1 MLIILAS
8 RLDISREFLPIDKW
22 LDRVGAIAADT
33 EHSGA
38 DGVDHKAHEL
48 SNGSDTG
55 PITIKEISFS
65 TPASPQM
72 LGDFFRE
79 DFQHMAGG
87 DVIMDTAGA
96 RRVSATLRDSDTVK
110 AEVVKR
116 YVEGWKKI
124 GLLG

>member
-1 MLIILAS
+1 MLLLLI
-8 RLDISREFLPIDKW
+8 
-22 LDRVGAIAADT
+22 T

-96 RRVSATLRDSDTVK
+96 RRVSATLRGSDTVK
-110 AEVVKR
+110 AEMVKR